1 MQKRK
6 TVGGSD
12 HNQQSISGINCPTE
26 EGVGFREFRVY
37 LGADL
42 RIYKLWAFR
51 IEFLGLA
58 GAEA

>member
-1 MQKRK
+1 MVP
-6 TVGGSD
+6 TTISS
-12 HNQQSISGINCPTE
+12 QSVVINCPTE